1 MAGDAEVTPEGGEP
15 EVIKGGEP
23 TIRIPDELKPAVDAY
38 VNRAAESAAKRTET
52 RMLKEFEERERL
64 AKMSETDRQKAEFD
78 KLRTELEILKGERQ
92 YLTTQSKVQAAVA
105 RSGFVPPEIVD
116 AALREAIESGTEVDA
131 EAVARAASDRFQS
144 YLNASGIKSTPR
156 QVTQPSR
163 SGGTPA
169 RQADPLDFST
179 MTQEQVVAHGK
190 TLGGMKGAKYLAD
203 AQAFQMK
210 GGAFAGT

>member
-78 KLRTELEILKGERQ
+78 KLRMENEALRLQ
-92 YLTTQSKVQAAVA
+92 HQHYTTQNKVQAAVS
-105 RSGFVPPEIVD
+105 RLGFVPAETIDAVIQESMSSGGEI
-116 AALREAIESGTEVDA
+116 DA
-131 EAVARAASDRFQS
+131 EMVARTAYERFQS
-144 YLNASGIKSTPR
+144 YLTASGIKSTPR